1 MTESDKRRAKPQI
14 RGPDGRAIITGS
26 LTRAT
31 LMNSLNLLGLVSACT
46 ALIATIVGPLVALS
60 VARRQFI
67 ATAVSGNRHK
77 WIESLRDRLAEL
89 ISLLAMALVV
99 KSKWKDR
106 WESGRGPL
114 SDPALLDKYEH
125 IVLAQSQIQL
135 LINPGDADHRQ
146 LAEAIDAATQ
156 RLRSEDAPDAEI
168 EGDIQVIVKLGQ
180 AILKREWQRVKT
192 GT

>member
-1 MTESDKRRAKPQI
+1 
-14 RGPDGRAIITGS
+14 
-26 LTRAT
+26 
-31 LMNSLNLLGLVSACT
+31 MNSSNLLGVLSACT
-46 ALIATIVGPLVALS
+46 ALIATIIGPLVALS

-67 ATAVSGNRHK
+67 ATAVSGNRHR
-77 WIESLRDRLAEL
+77 WIENLRNQLAEL

-114 SDPALLDKYEH
+114 SDPALLEKYEH

-135 LINPGDADHRQ
+135 LINPGDADHRR

-156 RLRSEDAPDAEI
+156 RLRSEQAPDAEI
-168 EGDIQVIVKLGQ
+168 EGDIQTIVKLGQ
-180 AILKREWQRVKT
+180 AILKREWQRVKL

>member
-1 MTESDKRRAKPQI
+1 
-14 RGPDGRAIITGS
+14 
-26 LTRAT
+26 
-31 LMNSLNLLGLVSACT
+31 MNSLNLLGLVSACT